1 MQRKRNHCKR
11 KFESI
16 NMKKTLLIVLMI
28 SAAAVIKAQMVADTV
43 NHNVVVVKDSRIG
56 TLIKKKAEINKKV
69 VSSKTPSKGYRIHV
83 LNTSDRTQ
91 ALSAKSRLLSMYP
104 EHKTYLMYQ
113 APYFKLRIGNFV
125 DKKAADA
132 LRKELARMF
141 PAGVFVIP
149 SEIEV
154 RNNENEKD
162 RDDSR

>member
-1 MQRKRNHCKR
+1 
-11 KFESI
+11 
-16 NMKKTLLIVLMI
+16 MKKTLLIVLLV
-28 SAAAVIKAQMVADTV
+28 SVSAVIKAQMVADTV
-43 NHNVVVVKDSRIG
+43 NHHVVVVKDHRIA
-56 TLIKKKAEINKKV
+56 TLIKKKAEINKKAV
-69 VSSKTPSKGYRIHV
+69 VSKTSNKGYRIHV

-125 DKKAADA
+125 DKKNADA

-141 PAGVFVIP
+141 PGGVFVIP

-154 RNNENEKD
+154 KNQDNDKD